1 MRARH
6 TLPQAKDFIR
16 RLLVLAA
23 AARMT
28 MVEAL
33 AHPWLAAVG
42 AEEDGAAAGGLAIYS
57 PRRPCVSGSSLHIC
71 SCAPW

>member
-1 MRARH
+1 VRARH

-42 AEEDGAAAGGLAIYS
+42 AEEDGGGR
-57 PRRPCVSGSSLHIC
+57 PRHILT
-71 SCAPW
+71 APAVRQW